1 MRSNIYRNFLEEE
14 VLSASPVKLV
24 QLLYEGALDATGA
37 ARRYLRLGDIRA
49 RSRAITKAMAAV
61 TELSLSLD
69 HEAGG
74 SLSKNLAELYGFIE
88 RQLIEGNA
96 RQTDAPLAAA
106 ERLLTI
112 LLEGWKTLP
121 QEPAALPVPEQ
132 ETAPESETYQPVSC
146 AY

>member
-14 VLSASPVKLV
+14 VRSASPVKLV
-24 QLLYEGALDATGA
+24 QLLYEGALDAIGA

-74 SLSKNLAELYGFIE
+74 SLSKNLADLYGFIE
-88 RQLIEGNA
+88 RQLMEGNA

>member
-14 VLSASPVKLV
+14 VRSASPVKLV
-24 QLLYEGALDATGA
+24 QLLYEGALDAIGA